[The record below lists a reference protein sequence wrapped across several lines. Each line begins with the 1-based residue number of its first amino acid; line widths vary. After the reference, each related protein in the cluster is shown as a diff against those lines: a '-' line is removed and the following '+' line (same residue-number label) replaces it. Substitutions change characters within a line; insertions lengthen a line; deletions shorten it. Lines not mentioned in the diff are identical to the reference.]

1 MWARNF
7 FGRGSLAFSRIRCPQ
22 MCPMLGRA
30 PSEVRCASR
39 SHARHVGARK
49 AELVHQRRLIGG
61 HGAEGVV
68 QAIGE
73 AMRLRRIA
81 IFAQVGADC
90 REPGCGQERRD
101 PGPHGEVLRK
111 AMEHEDRRATAAN
124 HAVGRNPLASPDS
137 WRSNVSNTFIPFSR
151 RHGSQSPGCFP
162 GEQSRGL

>member
-7 FGRGSLAFSRIRCPQ
+7 FGRECLALIGFGVGRC
-22 MCPMLGRA
+22 
-30 PSEVRCASR
+30 VRCSAE
-39 SHARHVGARK
+39 RHPMSGPPAGVMPDHVEARK
-49 AELVHQRRLIGG
+49 AELDHQRRLIGG
-61 HGAEGVV
+61 HRAEGVV
-68 QAIGE
+68 RAIGE

-81 IFAQVGADC
+81 IVAQVGADC

-101 PGPHGEVLRK
+101 PGPHGEALRK